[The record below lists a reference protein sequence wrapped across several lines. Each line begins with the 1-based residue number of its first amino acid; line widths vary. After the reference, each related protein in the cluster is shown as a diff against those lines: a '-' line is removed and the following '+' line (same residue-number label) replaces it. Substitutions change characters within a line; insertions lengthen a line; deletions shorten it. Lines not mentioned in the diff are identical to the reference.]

1 MDGHNY
7 QYSRE
12 FYDRY
17 AQSQE
22 KSVVNKMQQKYWKT
36 KQTLIKVTGKKED
49 EHVVASDSDLD
60 AKLELFH
67 SIQRTCMELVKVIE
81 QYQKR
86 ICFLSQEENELG
98 KFLRSQ
104 GSQDKSRAG
113 KMMQATGKALCFSSQ
128 QRLALRAPLSRLHQ
142 EVETFRYR
150 AISDSWLTVNRMEQA
165 RTEYRGVLLW
175 MKDVSQEL
183 DPDIYKQMEKF
194 RKVQAQVRHTK
205 ATFDRLKTDVCEK
218 VDLLRASRCNLLSHV
233 LTTYQTTLLHFW
245 EKTSHTMAAI
255 HESFKGYHP
264 YEFTTLKSLQ
274 DPMNKLSH
282 QSKKKLKAKE
292 NPTEKQDDNQLISLD
307 DQQDKEHDDSLAM
320 SPGTLDDLLDLKAE
334 EKFFFE
340 DSAMS
345 KVPLSDSAEADTLEK
360 DEMQLLNEILG
371 ASSLD
376 GGDLGKEW
384 TEVFGEPLFGEPLLT
399 NNQLLSLPS
408 EEMEPKPEASSG
420 FLPSQLLDQNLSSLQ
435 SSFYDWTAFSGAASS
450 APLPSSVSSST
461 NINQNSN
468 PTPQKDS
475 SKSTKDLSSW
485 YNLFADL
492 DPLSNPDAVGK
503 TDKEHELM
511 NA

>member
-7 QYSRE
+7 HYSRE

-17 AQSQE
+17 AQGQE

-67 SIQRTCMELVKVIE
+67 SIQRTCMELLKVIE

-104 GSQDKSRAG
+104 GSQNKSRAG
-113 KMMQATGKALCFSSQ
+113 KIMQATGKALCFSSQ
-128 QRLALRAPLSRLHQ
+128 QRLALRSPLSRLHQ

-150 AISDSWLTVNRMEQA
+150 AISDCWLTVNRMEQA

-183 DPDIYKQMEKF
+183 DPDLYKQMEKF

-205 ATFDRLKTDVCEK
+205 AAFDRLKTDVCEK

-233 LTTYQTTLLHFW
+233 LTNYQTTLLHFW

-255 HESFKGYHP
+255 HESFKGYQP

-274 DPMNKLSH
+274 DPLDKLCR
-282 QSKKKLKAKE
+282 QSKKKTKAKE
-292 NPTEKQDDNQLISLD
+292 APPETQDNDQLISLD
-307 DQQDKEHDDSLAM
+307 EQQNETESM
-320 SPGTLDDLLDLKAE
+320 SSGTLDDLLDLKPE
-334 EKFFFE
+334 EKFIFE
-340 DSAMS
+340 ESATSKDPLADPFEPDS
-345 KVPLSDSAEADTLEK
+345 LEK
-360 DEMQLLNEILG
+360 DEMQLLNEILS

-376 GGDLGKEW
+376 SGELGKEW
-384 TEVFGEPLFGEPLLT
+384 TAIFGEPLFNAQPLSPASPEPE
-399 NNQLLSLPS
+399 QKA
-408 EEMEPKPEASSG
+408 EQSSG
-420 FLPSQLLDQNLSSLQ
+420 FLPSQLLDQEFGGFQATPHDWSANFEAS
-435 SSFYDWTAFSGAASS
+435 SSFS
-450 APLPSSVSSST
+450 PSSSSSCLPPT
-461 NINQNSN
+461 NLNQNFN
-468 PTPQKDS
+468 RTPVKDA

-503 TDKEHELM
+503 TDKEHELL